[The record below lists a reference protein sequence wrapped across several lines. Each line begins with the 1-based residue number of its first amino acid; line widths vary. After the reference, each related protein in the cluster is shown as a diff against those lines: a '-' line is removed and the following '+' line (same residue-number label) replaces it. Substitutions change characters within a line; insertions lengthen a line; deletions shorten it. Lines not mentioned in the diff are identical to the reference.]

1 MKPHM
6 SKPTIDAALSLRSGD
21 RFLVGRDRIKL
32 LEAVAEHGSISKAAK
47 TCGFSYKTAWD
58 SVDAINN
65 LLPSPAFVTKMGGTG
80 GGGGAT
86 VTAEG
91 LRLIDT
97 FNKMEEKLTRL
108 SQLISQAGLE
118 GNEELLLFT
127 FGARIST
134 RNVFQTVIH
143 KIKKGPVDVELTLRA
158 TSGAFIQAVV
168 TNNAA
173 KELELKTDKKVL
185 ALIKAYSVGLSLPK
199 KKEVHQSGNNLSGII
214 SRLTKAKDN
223 CEVTLEIGDGK
234 TLTAVIARDTAEKLD
249 VKTGMNIIAQFDPMD
264 VIIAAN

>member
-1 MKPHM
+1 MAK
-6 SKPTIDAALSLRSGD
+6 SKIDATLSLRSGE
-21 RFLVGRDRIKL
+21 RFLVGRERIKL

-47 TCGFSYKTAWD
+47 AIGFSYKTAWD

-108 SQLISQAGLE
+108 SRLISEAGLE

-134 RNVFQTVIH
+134 RNVFQTIIE
-143 KIKKGPVDVELTLRA
+143 KIKKGSVDVELSLRA
-158 TSGAFIQAVV
+158 ASGAVIKALV
-168 TNNAA
+168 TNDAA
-173 KELELKTDKKVL
+173 KELELESGKKVL
-185 ALIKAYSVGLSLPK
+185 ALIKAYAITVTLPTKTDIQDGNSLLG
-199 KKEVHQSGNNLSGII
+199 EV
-214 SRLTKAKDN
+214 SRVTKAKDN
-223 CEVTLEIGDGK
+223 FEIVLNIGDNRS
-234 TLTAVIARDTAEKLD
+234 LTAVISREQAEKLSI
-249 VKTGMNIIAQFDPMD
+249 KNGSKLRAHFDPKD